1 MTGPAEIRAVA
12 IVRVSQRDGDP
23 SEHSP
28 EVQVRAIIEH
38 CAQRGYRLDPRDILD
53 ENVDTNGKVR
63 PVSGSWDLADRPK
76 LAHAVALVQ
85 RRTHHVIVGERFDRL
100 FRDLDVQR
108 QTIKAVEA
116 AGGRLES
123 PKQGALTHATAESEL
138 HATMDGAVAQ
148 YTKRTA
154 MDRARDAVAVAI
166 EQGKSP
172 APVPAGYRR
181 VDGHLEPG
189 PAKEVSTVRDAFEKR
204 ANGATIAEVQ
214 AFLAKRGIHRTVS
227 GVRNMLTSKL
237 YIGEVHFGDYTPNL
251 KAHDPIID
259 RDVFDAVQKMVV
271 TAGRKAKSERLLAR
285 LGILKCASCDGRMSA
300 SSTSTGYAFY
310 RCSSQACSKPVA
322 IGADIVEREV
332 IAAVVEAAGSRKG
345 CAKLAHQARR
355 AADQADRAQ
364 AAYERAQR
372 ILADSGDEAEAQRI
386 LGEKRQARDQA
397 RETAARLA
405 DLVGPEAV
413 TDAAKILQTGP
424 LDARRGV
431 IRSRVRQVTIE
442 PGRGPERITV
452 ELHGE

>member
-1 MTGPAEIRAVA
+1 
-12 IVRVSQRDGDP
+12 
-23 SEHSP
+23 
-28 EVQVRAIIEH
+28 
-38 CAQRGYRLDPRDILD
+38 
-53 ENVDTNGKVR
+53 
-63 PVSGSWDLADRPK
+63 
-76 LAHAVALVQ
+76 
-85 RRTHHVIVGERFDRL
+85 
-100 FRDLDVQR
+100 
-108 QTIKAVEA
+108 
-116 AGGRLES
+116 
-123 PKQGALTHATAESEL
+123 
-138 HATMDGAVAQ
+138 MDGAVAQ

-154 MDRARDAVAVAI
+154 MGPRRDAVAIAI

-372 ILADSGDEAEAQRI
+372 SPGRLGRRGRSPAHPGREAPGARP
-386 LGEKRQARDQA
+386 GARDRRPASRPRRPRGRHRRRQDPPD
-397 RETAARLA
+397 RAARR
-405 DLVGPEAV
+405 P
-413 TDAAKILQTGP
+413 P
-424 LDARRGV
+424 RRHPQP
-431 IRSRVRQVTIE
+431 RP
-442 PGRGPERITV
+442 PG
-452 ELHGE
+452 HH

>member
-285 LGILKCASCDGRMSA
+285 LGILKCASCDGRMSGA
-300 SSTSTGYAFY
+300 PPAPGTRST
-310 RCSSQACSKPVA
+310 
-322 IGADIVEREV
+322 
-332 IAAVVEAAGSRKG
+332 AAP
-345 CAKLAHQARR
+345 ARR
-355 AADQADRAQ
+355 APSRWRSAPTSSNAKSSPPSWRPPA
-364 AAYERAQR
+364 
-372 ILADSGDEAEAQRI
+372 
-386 LGEKRQARDQA
+386 
-397 RETAARLA
+397 AAR
-405 DLVGPEAV
+405 
-413 TDAAKILQTGP
+413 AAPSSPTRPAAPPTKPTGRRP
-424 LDARRGV
+424 PTSGRSESWPTRATRPKPSASWARSARRAT
-431 IRSRVRQVTIE
+431 RRARPP
-442 PGRGPERITV
+442 PG
-452 ELHGE
+452 